1 MEREK
6 PVIVLN
12 RMRLAHSAARP
23 IRIVA
28 PREYRPVMA
37 APFRKIPV
45 LGPAKADF
53 RRVGFIARRDY
64 VLSRAI
70 NRGVIATVCVK
81 SESLSR
87 IRFSRMA
94 DATLHSATAS

>member
-1 MEREK
+1 MEHEK

-12 RMRLAHSAARP
+12 RMRLVHS
-23 IRIVA
+23 VA

-37 APFRKIPV
+37 ASFRQIPV
-45 LGPAKADF
+45 LRPAKADF
-53 RRVGFIARRDY
+53 RRAGFIARQDY